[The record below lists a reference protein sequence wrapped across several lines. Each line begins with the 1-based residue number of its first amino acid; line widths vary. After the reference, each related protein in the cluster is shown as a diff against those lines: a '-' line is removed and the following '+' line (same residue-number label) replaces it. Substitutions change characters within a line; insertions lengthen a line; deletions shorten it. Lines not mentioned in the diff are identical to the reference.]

1 MNFGNERQAMKKKKV
16 LVIEWEAFGME
27 DLKEAFCAEGY
38 EVVGFP
44 FSKYENAI
52 DNLKVEKSFRSVLH
66 GQTPDGVF
74 SFDYYPIFSRIC
86 QLEGIPYIAW
96 IYDNPQIMLY
106 SDTITNPCNHI
117 YIFDKRT
124 FQKFYSS
131 GIRTVHYM
139 PLAVNTERLDRMDSA
154 VLSYAYD
161 VSFVGAL
168 YIEEQSYYE
177 QVNACLS
184 DYAKGY
190 LDAVMVSQMKIQG
203 YNFIEEILDPVIE
216 EFHKALPI
224 DFGRENRATREYF
237 YANYVINRKITSLER
252 ITLLSAVAGKHGVDL
267 FTLVKEFRL
276 PNVRNHGAVDPYT
289 DAPLVYKQSRI
300 NLNITLRSI
309 ESGIPLRA
317 FEIMGAG
324 GFLLSNY
331 QADFL
336 DYFVPDEDF
345 VYYEDQKDLMRK
357 IDYYLYHEKERQ
369 AIAKNG
375 HDKMASGH
383 TYRHRIREIFAEAGC

>member
-1 MNFGNERQAMKKKKV
+1 MEKKKI

-27 DLKEAFCAEGY
+27 DIKEAFCAEGY
-38 EVVGFP
+38 EIVGFP

-52 DNLKVEKSFRSVLH
+52 ENAEVEKNFCSALRR
-66 GQTPDGVF
+66 QIPDGVF
-74 SFDYYPIFSRIC
+74 SFDYYPIFSKIC
-86 QLEGIPYIAW
+86 QQEGIPYVAW
-96 IYDNPQIMLY
+96 VYDNPQIMLY
-106 SDTITNPCNHI
+106 SDTITNPCNYI
-117 YIFDKRT
+117 YIFDKMS
-124 FQKFYSS
+124 FQKFYNN

-168 YIEEQSYYE
+168 YTEELTYYE
-177 QVNACLS
+177 QVNARLS

-190 LDAVMVSQMKIQG
+190 LDAVISSQMKIQG
-203 YNFIEEILDPVIE
+203 YNFIEEILDPIIE
-216 EFHKALPI
+216 ELYKALPI
-224 DFGRENRATREYF
+224 NFGHENRATREYF

-252 ITLLSAVAGKHGVDL
+252 IDLLSVVAERRSVDL
-267 FTLVKEFRL
+267 FTLVKDFQL
-276 PNVRNHGAVDPYT
+276 PNVHNHGAVDPYT

-324 GFLLSNY
+324 GFLISNY

-336 DYFVPDEDF
+336 DYFVPGEDF
-345 VYYEDQKDLMRK
+345 VYYEDRKDLLQK
-357 IDYYLYHEKERQ
+357 IEYYLIHEEERQ

-375 HDKMASGH
+375 HDKMAAGH
-383 TYRHRIREIFAEAGC
+383 TYRHRIREILTEAGC